1 MQVQSL
7 MLSYMFIKAGSSH
20 WSKVNIMK
28 GFEKSI
34 LKRMDKLGETSEAW
48 RTSRIKEIHN
58 LWSYTN
64 ITCIVIQEAGDRR
77 KMWLKRKEEKCTQN
91 FCSKHGEYKP
101 VEEFY
106 LMEGLQWNGFQRI
119 VVENITVERI
129 SNKYG
134 WREQTNL
141 VGSGEQQ
148 TKREKK
154 FRFL

>member
-7 MLSYMFIKAGSSH
+7 MLSYLFMKAG
-20 WSKVNIMK
+20 WSKVNRLE

-64 ITCIVIQEAGDRR
+64 AACILIEEAGDRR
-77 KMWLKRKEEKCTQN
+77 SMRPKRKEEKCTQN
-91 FCSKHGEYKP
+91 FCRKHEEYKP

-106 LMEGLQWNGFQRI
+106 LMEGL
-119 VVENITVERI
+119 
-129 SNKYG
+129 
-134 WREQTNL
+134 
-141 VGSGEQQ
+141 
-148 TKREKK
+148 
-154 FRFL
+154 